1 MPSNESAPSCG
12 ARLRDRSRPG
22 RVGPDEHGSVSPVSH
37 RVDGSRLGAL
47 RWDSVCVTDT
57 LGPVNRDHRR
67 PPAPQSSGR
76 RRRELTRNVRL
87 LLQAGVQHLA
97 DDPAL
102 FAIQVSRR
110 LPFSLRV
117 RLGRALQAASGRLP
131 GLGSLGSLMAGRHD
145 IAEALLDR
153 TDDADA
159 RALSRLSGEV
169 AVLLDRPDLLSAAAP
184 ATTRARAAWA
194 RGDLHRA
201 VDILETSG
209 AGGSRYARRLHSELQ
224 LLEPGFLLPTDRAPA
239 PKHCPADPGDRPL
252 RALHLL
258 TNSLPHTQSGYSLRS
273 HRILTALRESDVD
286 SIALTRTGYPVMVG
300 MLTAQDEDVVDGIR
314 YLRSLP
320 AALPQTQ
327 SERLQHEIEVALRL
341 VDEFR
346 PDVLHATTNYLNAL
360 VAQTV
365 ARATGL
371 PWVLEVRGL
380 MEQTWVASHSTLE
393 GRRSAE
399 ESEKA
404 ALIAAREA
412 ELASDA
418 DAVVTL
424 SRTMADELVAR
435 GVDDREITLVPNG
448 VDDSLFEDGVDQ
460 ATARAAIG
468 LDRSAGLPE
477 DAFLVG
483 AASALVEYEGFDV
496 LLRAVAMF
504 TGDETVPWEVRDR
517 VHVALVGDGTA
528 RPGLASLAEELGIS
542 DRVHLPGRVPRESA
556 RRWVEALDTVIV
568 PRQDLAVSRLVT
580 PQKPIEAL
588 ALGRPLIVSDL
599 PALREVLTT
608 DEGTACARFVEP
620 GSPADLARAISHALL
635 DDGDAVTESA
645 VGRTMARE
653 RSWSEQVR
661 RYRVVYEQIL
671 RSRGGGDADG
681 Q

>member
-1 MPSNESAPSCG
+1 M
-12 ARLRDRSRPG
+12 
-22 RVGPDEHGSVSPVSH
+22 
-37 RVDGSRLGAL
+37 
-47 RWDSVCVTDT
+47 
-57 LGPVNRDHRR
+57 NRDHRR
-67 PPAPQSSGR
+67 RQAPQLSGER
-76 RRRELTRNVRL
+76 RGELTRNARL
-87 LLQAGVQHLA
+87 LLQAGAQHLV

-117 RLGRALQAASGRLP
+117 RLGRALQRLSGRLP
-131 GLGSLGSLMAGRHD
+131 SVGSLGSLMAGRHD
-145 IAEALLDR
+145 IAESLLD
-153 TDDADA
+153 TADGEDA
-159 RALSRLSGEV
+159 RGLSRLSGEV

-184 ATTRARAAWA
+184 ATTRARAAWS

-201 VDILETSG
+201 VDLLETSG
-209 AGGSRYARRLHSELQ
+209 AGGSRYARRLRSELQ
-224 LLEPGFLLPTDRAPA
+224 LLEPGFLLSTGRSPA
-239 PKHCPADPGDRPL
+239 PQDLPGERTDRPL

-273 HRILTALRESDVD
+273 HRILTALRENDVD

-300 MLTAQDEDVVDGIR
+300 MLMARDEDVVDGIR
-314 YLRSLP
+314 YVRSLP

-327 SERLQHEIEVALRL
+327 TERLQHEIDEALRL

-380 MEQTWVASHSTLE
+380 MEQTWVASHSTPD
-393 GRRSAE
+393 GRRSAAG
-399 ESEKA
+399 SEKA

-412 ELASDA
+412 ELARDA

-435 GVDDREITLVPNG
+435 GVDERTITLVPNG
-448 VDDSLFEDGVDQ
+448 VDDSLFEDGVDP
-460 ATARAAIG
+460 ATARASVG
-468 LDRSAGLPE
+468 LDRSSGIPE

-496 LLRAVAMF
+496 LLRAVAVL
-504 TGDETVPWEVRDR
+504 TGDDTVPWEMRDR
-517 VHVALVGDGTA
+517 VHVVLVGDGTA
-528 RPGLASLAEELGIS
+528 RPGLVALAEELGIS
-542 DRVHLPGRVPRESA
+542 DRVHLPGRVPRDSA
-556 RRWVEALDTVIV
+556 RRWVEALDTVII
-568 PRQDLAVSRLVT
+568 PRLDLAVSRLVT

-588 ALGRPLIVSDL
+588 ALGRPLVVSDL

-608 DEGTACARFVEP
+608 DEDVPCAQFVEP
-620 GSPADLARAISHALL
+620 GSPSDLARAISHALM
-635 DDGDAVTESA
+635 DDEGAVAESA
-645 VGRTMARE
+645 AGRTMARK
-653 RSWSEQVR
+653 RSWSAQVR
-661 RYRVVYEQIL
+661 RYRVVYEQTL
-671 RSRGGGDADG
+671 NSRGGGDADG
-681 Q
+681 R